1 MESGIFY
8 VDQLIHN
15 SDGTWTIVEVKL
27 SNHTRLSDGQTA
39 AMLEVKEG
47 NGMFEVR
54 SRNNPH
60 FTYEQQNHV
69 YDWQRVNKFEYEW

>member
-1 MESGIFY
+1 
-8 VDQLIHN
+8 
-15 SDGTWTIVEVKL
+15 
-27 SNHTRLSDGQTA
+27 
-39 AMLEVKEG
+39 MLEVKEG